1 MDDTKTFAETMP
13 PPDTY
18 SMTVSDFT
26 TFLDWLQGATKSL
39 VIEFVS
45 PEDPMA
51 RRLLARKRPGNHP
64 DYRADWFE
72 QCLAERFE
80 IARSESLAAGARTLY
95 LARPKG

>member
-1 MDDTKTFAETMP
+1 MAE
-13 PPDTY
+13 
-18 SMTVSDFT
+18 
-26 TFLDWLQGATKSL
+26 FLGWLQGATRSL

-51 RRLLARKRPGNHP
+51 RRLLARKQPGNHP

-80 IARSESLAAGARTLY
+80 IVRSEPLSRQGTSRTLY
-95 LARPKG
+95 LARAKA